1 MGQRLFADSAAASG
15 VRWLLVSLVL
25 AAVGDLVL
33 DVPYYFGTVIPGLS
47 ALSGADSYR
56 LYTSVLSVA
65 LPAVLGT
72 TGFVGILPTAPGPA
86 WNPQWH
92 EDRASAAL
100 PVALPSS
107 AFLFRCGVGLPL
119 SRDPL

>member
-65 LPAVLGT
+65 LPAGICPV
-72 TGFVGILPTAPGPA
+72 GFVGILRIEGGPVWTRKAHDVRVRPPTF
-86 WNPQWH
+86 
-92 EDRASAAL
+92 
-100 PVALPSS
+100 VALSAP
-107 AFLFRCGVGLPL
+107 AFL
-119 SRDPL
+119 